1 VAQRSLA
8 LRLVVVL
15 VAVFV
20 LPASALAASVKV
32 RIEGKTQT
40 LFGPTE
46 ITVNATN
53 ALDALEQASIVS
65 ELYYHVTQTSF
76 GPFVDQVGRYGGAG
90 SSGWVFKVNDASPPI
105 GADKV
110 TLNDGDRV
118 LWYFADFG
126 PTGGP
131 PTLTVKAASKA
142 GCYTAAALDDGGK
155 AATVSGLTWHVGS
168 KKTAPGTTG
177 TAYCP
182 GKHTGLLV
190 RATAAGAVRSNALK

>member
-1 VAQRSLA
+1 MSRRLLVLAVVIVAALLVVPAAFA
-8 LRLVVVL
+8 LRVH
-15 VAVFV
+15 
-20 LPASALAASVKV
+20 V
-32 RIEGKTQT
+32 RVEGKTRTIYGSTEPT
-40 LFGPTE
+40 LN
-46 ITVNATN
+46 VQLN
-53 ALDALEQASIVS
+53 ALDALESASVAG
-65 ELYYHVTQTSF
+65 EFYYHVAIASF
-76 GPFVDQVGRYGGAG
+76 GQYVDQIGHYPASG

-190 RATAAGAVRSNALK
+190 RATATGAVRSNALK